1 MDRIVSVVGHGS
13 TTAVPDTAVVRIA
26 VVQRAS
32 ALRAAFAAVAE
43 GVGIVT
49 ALACDVVEE
58 RCISSRDLTV
68 WPFHD
73 DDGRR
78 SGFEARHA
86 LEITCP
92 DLDTASVVLEGL
104 AEAVGNR
111 LQIEGVALEVAEPA
125 SAMTTARELAYADA
139 VARATH
145 IAGLAGAGLG
155 PVVSMAE
162 GDGGLSGRGAA
173 LGAAVKHTVGFAP
186 GDSVINVALQVVWQL
201 EL

>member
-1 MDRIVSVVGHGS
+1 MRLTQQGVE
-13 TTAVPDTAVVRIA
+13 AVV
-26 VVQRAS
+26 
-32 ALRAAFAAVAE
+32 
-43 GVGIVT
+43 
-49 ALACDVVEE
+49 
-58 RCISSRDLTV
+58 
-68 WPFHD
+68 
-73 DDGRR
+73 
-78 SGFEARHA
+78 EARA
-86 LEITCP
+86 EAEAEARGVARWDGDGAIPAIPLAWLGRLV
-92 DLDTASVVLEGL
+92 LDVLVGRLLEGL